1 VSDKETVIH
10 QAIMTSSF
18 RDLESAERAYNA
30 IVARGYKRDEIHLL
44 MSDETRESLSP
55 RDAEKSGMG
64 IKALEG
70 AGIGGAVG
78 GVVGGAAGAT
88 FVGIAAAAVALALPG
103 LGLVIAG
110 PMAGAVVGLAAGAAT
125 GGLVGM
131 LVGAGISE
139 ERARVYEIELNEGGI
154 VIGVTPRH
162 AEDARHFKTE
172 WQGTSVRP

>member
-1 VSDKETVIH
+1 MSDKETVLQ

-18 RDLESAERAYNA
+18 RDRESAERAYNA

-44 MSDETRESLSP
+44 MTDETRKSLLP
-55 RDAEKSGMG
+55 KDAEKSGMG

-110 PMAGAVVGLAAGAAT
+110 PLAGAS
-125 GGLVGM
+125 
-131 LVGAGISE
+131 GI
-139 ERARVYEIELNEGGI
+139 RLG
-154 VIGVTPRH
+154 
-162 AEDARHFKTE
+162 
-172 WQGTSVRP
+172 